1 MSSSPLFGLVAP
13 LLLFVAPSAALPKD
27 IWHISI
33 LNSPAPPRESGPPL
47 SAHNLRDP
55 KYLPLQIGGIAGA
68 YLIWLIFIGTALLI
82 VGRNLRRKAQMSPKT
97 LAMEMMKPV
106 KSDVSKAF
114 DPSPISPPNRYPYAK
129 SPASTVDTK
138 ELWPSPD
145 RSRIGFGWSKAN
157 KGHSKQVSMQSSVVT
172 INEDV
177 VEDHRARAQDDMER
191 LYAAVMEQDE
201 KKSTAAQS
209 ARSSQQTQVN
219 PPEFQHLRGNTLT
232 SQSPLSPTLPEPP
245 RFDTKS
251 PYKKSNRPTPIATTI
266 SRGSSRSSVSS
277 FVKKRQGSV
286 RDLALS
292 PPMGSPELVPDYVS
306 MYGES
311 EPLSPRLYEP
321 GPPPMTPPAREARVQ
336 AQRMEALRMPPRQ
349 ANAREP
355 SPPKTSVPNLQ
366 PPPMHDY
373 SGRKRTPAPLSL
385 KTTQSSHGSSGSL
398 PLRSAP
404 LPLRAQ
410 HGAMRPPSMIKATVV
425 ESKPRHQG
433 PGAPTPRTG
442 VPITPYSPYMPFT
455 PLTPMTPS
463 RLVTRAE
470 RKQKAKEDGRRVLT
484 QEDRVEEEGDMWGDA
499 YA

>member
-1 MSSSPLFGLVAP
+1 MSPSPLLGLIAP
-13 LLLFVAPSAALPKD
+13 LLLVVDPSAALPKN

-82 VGRNLRRKAQMSPKT
+82 VGRNLRRKAQTSPQT

-106 KSDVSKAF
+106 QPDVPKAF
-114 DPSPISPPNRYPYAK
+114 GPSPISPAKRYPYGE
-129 SPASTVDTK
+129 SPASTVNTK
-138 ELWPSPD
+138 DLWPSPN

-191 LYAAVMEQDE
+191 LYAAVMEHDE
-201 KKSTAAQS
+201 KKSLAAQS
-209 ARSSQQTQVN
+209 AGSSQQTQAN

-232 SQSPLSPTLPEPP
+232 SQSPLSPTLPDPP

-251 PYKKSNRPTPIATTI
+251 PHKKSTRPTPIATTI

-277 FVKKRQGSV
+277 IMKKRQGSV
-286 RDLALS
+286 RDLAIS
-292 PPMGSPELVPDYVS
+292 QPMGSPELVPDYVS

-311 EPLSPRLYEP
+311 EPLSPRLYDP
-321 GPPPMTPPAREARVQ
+321 GPPPMTPPAREAHAQ
-336 AQRMEALRMPPRQ
+336 AQRMEALRLPPRQ
-349 ANAREP
+349 PNACES
-355 SPPKTSVPNLQ
+355 SPPKASAHSLQ
-366 PPPMHDY
+366 PPPMHEY

-385 KTTQSSHGSSGSL
+385 KTTHGSQGSSSSL

-410 HGAMRPPSMIKATVV
+410 PGAARPPSMIKATVI

-433 PGAPTPRTG
+433 LGAPTPRTG
-442 VPITPYSPYMPFT
+442 VPMTPYSPYMPFT

-470 RKQKAKEDGRRVLT
+470 RKQKAKEEGRRVLT

-499 YA
+499 YS